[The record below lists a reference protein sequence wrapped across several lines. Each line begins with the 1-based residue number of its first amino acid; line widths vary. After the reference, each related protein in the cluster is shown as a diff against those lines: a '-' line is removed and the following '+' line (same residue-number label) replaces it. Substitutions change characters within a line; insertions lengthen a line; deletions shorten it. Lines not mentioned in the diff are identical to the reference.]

1 LKTVYLGLGTNL
13 GDREHALQEAIDH
26 LHSADLRIKRLS
38 SVYETSP
45 QELIE
50 QPWFLNMV
58 VEAETSLFPMRLLGR
73 VMNIERKMGRKR
85 LVSKGPRV
93 IDIDILLH
101 GSAVVN
107 TAHLVIPHPGI
118 AARRFVLEPLAELVP
133 NLRLP
138 PNQRTIRDLLIG
150 AASQTVKKSAFVP
163 RIPEE

>member
-1 LKTVYLGLGTNL
+1 MKTIYLGLGTNL
-13 GDREHALQEAIDH
+13 GNREHALQVAID
-26 LHSADLRIKRLS
+26 LLQSADLKIRRLS

-45 QELIE
+45 QELID

-58 VEAETSLFPMRLLGR
+58 VEADTSLFPMRLLGR

-85 LVSKGPRV
+85 MVAKGPRV

-118 AARRFVLEPLAELVP
+118 ASRRFVLEPLAELVP
-133 NLRLP
+133 DLRL
-138 PNQRTIRDLLIG
+138 NQRPIRELLVGTAGQIVRK
-150 AASQTVKKSAFVP
+150 TAFVP
-163 RIPEE
+163 RLPEA